1 MGVIRVTAPLFC
13 FVNLERGYSDMK
25 MNKWILAGTALTGVF
40 AAHGA
45 FAQSTGTQALEEV
58 KEIVVKGNR
67 VRNIG
72 GLAVDQTVTKTRS
85 SITEA
90 FIDKQGPGSILESIN
105 LLPGV
110 NFSDQ
115 SASGSVGGDI
125 TLRGFDQQRIAFML
139 DGMPLNDTGNYA
151 YYPTMNPD
159 SEIYSKVDVNLGTTD
174 VDSPTASAGG
184 GTINYQTRRPD
195 NKFGVF
201 VKGTFGTNDYSR
213 QYVRLD
219 TGEVGPWGTTAFVTV
234 SNLNATKFKG
244 LGTEDRKQING
255 RIYQP
260 LGNGD
265 FASVAFYYNETRN
278 NAMYNISRSRLTQG
292 FWSDDYAATIDPV
305 LSNATSSGTT
315 GFYGYRINPTDNGNI
330 RAQFK
335 KHLTENLV
343 LTVDPSFQ
351 YTLADGGTQVS
362 TLNETTGV
370 LSAASSFAWGE
381 LVGFDANK
389 DGKLS
394 TYNVFSPSVTKTRR
408 VTVNSSLIWYINP
421 ENTLRFAYTYD
432 RGNHRQTGRYSFLEG
447 GNWIGD
453 VFSEDSSLWIYGKNG
468 QEIQKRNRQSYANL
482 NQFAV
487 TYGGSYFEDKL
498 KFDLG
503 VRVPKFEREL
513 NNYCY
518 QTSSSVA
525 YCSNVPVTLV
535 TTGTPAQIQAKKP
548 TAWTVSYDKVLPNFG
563 VSYKL
568 DDKQTIY
575 TSYAETISAPRTDS
589 LYDRLDITIDP
600 ELSRTADIGYR
611 YSSSMV
617 SGSIALWRTKFQH
630 RVETAWDVDLGAS
643 VATDVGSAKM
653 EGINAEI
660 GFKPVE
666 GLDIY
671 ASGSY
676 TDTEML
682 NDVKFGASAT
692 QINLVKGKK
701 LGKVP
706 SLMYALNVDYETGNW
721 DFSVNGKYTG
731 KRYAS
736 LQNIENAPGYTVWNA
751 NIRYNLNNISVLK
764 DAYIQ
769 MNVKNLFNE
778 KYISAISTGNVFSD
792 TASTSFYWVGA
803 PITTL
808 FTIGTKF

>member
-1 MGVIRVTAPLFC
+1 
-13 FVNLERGYSDMK
+13 
-25 MNKWILAGTALTGVF
+25 MNKSWILAGTALTTLF

-45 FAQSTGTQALEEV
+45 MAQSTGTQTVEEV
-58 KEIVVKGNR
+58 QDVVVKGQRN
-67 VRNIG
+67 RNIG

-85 SITEA
+85 SITEE
-90 FIDKQGPGSILESIN
+90 FIEKQGPGSILEAIN

-115 SASGSVGGDI
+115 TASGSVGGDI
-125 TLRGFDQQRIAFML
+125 TLRGFDQQRIAFLL

-195 NKFGVF
+195 KEFGVF
-201 VKGTFGTNDYSR
+201 VKGTFGTNEYAR
-213 QYVRLD
+213 EYVRVD
-219 TGEVGPWGTTAFVTV
+219 TGEIGPWGTTAFVAA
-234 SNLNATKFKG
+234 SNLNANKFKG
-244 LGTEDRKQING
+244 VGTEDRMQVNG

-260 LGNGD
+260 LGDGD

-278 NAMYNISRSRLTQG
+278 NNMYNISRSRLMSG

-305 LSNATSSGTT
+305 LANATSSGIT

-330 RAQFK
+330 RGQFK

-351 YTLADGGTQVS
+351 YTLADGGTQV
-362 TLNETTGV
+362 TTINETTGV
-370 LSAASSFAWGE
+370 LSASSSFAWGE
-381 LVGFDANK
+381 LVGYDANK

-421 ENTLRFAYTYD
+421 QNTLRFAYTYD
-432 RGNHRQTGRYSFLEG
+432 RGNHRQTGRYSLLEG

-453 VFSEDSSLWIYGKNG
+453 PFSEESSLWLKGKNG
-468 QEIQKRNRQSYANL
+468 EEIQKRNRQSYANL
-482 NQFAV
+482 NQFAI
-487 TYGGSYFEDKL
+487 TYGGSYFESKL

-525 YCSNVPVTLV
+525 YCANVVPVTPI
-535 TTGTPAQIQAKKP
+535 TTGTPTTIQAKKP
-548 TAWTVSYDKVLPNFG
+548 TSWTVSYDKVLPNAG
-563 VSYKL
+563 ISYKL
-568 DDKQTIY
+568 SDHQTVY
-575 TSYAETISAPRTDS
+575 ASYAETISAPRTDS
-589 LYDRLDITIDP
+589 LYDRLDITIEP
-600 ELSRTADIGYR
+600 ETSSTTDIGYR
-611 YSSSMV
+611 YSSPLV
-617 SGSIALWRTKFQH
+617 SGSIALWKTDFEH
-630 RVETAWDVDLGAS
+630 RVETAWDESIGAS
-643 VATDVGSAKM
+643 VATDVGAAKM
-653 EGINAEI
+653 EGINAEL
-660 GFKPVE
+660 GFRPVE

-671 ASGSY
+671 TSASY

-692 QINLVKGKK
+692 QVNLVKGKK
-701 LGKVP
+701 LGKIP
-706 SLMYALNVDYETGNW
+706 SLMYAVNVNYETGAW
-721 DFSVNGKYTG
+721 DFSVTGKYTG

-751 NIRYNLNNISVLK
+751 NVRYSVGDFGPMK
-764 DAYIQ
+764 NTYVQ

-778 KYISAISTGNVFSD
+778 KYMSAISTGNVFSD